1 MVSTACGEWERR
13 RIPELFDDRFYS
25 ALVLF
30 NRFRVFGLPFA
41 GGWAEQPAQVVD
53 VLEALDGASRAVENE
68 RADKWRLQKKSG
80 LK

>member
-53 VLEALDGASRAVENE
+53 VLDALESASRAVENE
-68 RADKWRLQKKSG
+68 RADKWRSQKKSG